1 MRALPPTRLKTPAPD
16 IGQRPAWQEKRWPA
30 VTKSAA
36 PAGQKTAPAA
46 GLAGRGVD
54 LFREFIA
61 DGFLIDPGIVWR
73 PNNGNH
79 RRDARG
85 GAFGDIPA
93 RAEQWCRRCGRG
105 VALRRGGGGGGGGR

>member
-36 PAGQKTAPAA
+36 PARQKAAPAA
-46 GLAGRGVD
+46 GLAGRGGD

-61 DGFLIDPGIVWR
+61 DGLVIDPGIVLR
-73 PNNGNH
+73 ANNRYHPRNVL
-79 RRDARG
+79 RS
-85 GAFGDIPA
+85 AFVGITA
-93 RAEQWCRRCGRG
+93 RAVQQLSPCGRRFAREPRRRRRCKP
-105 VALRRGGGGGGGGR
+105 